1 MDGEYNGFGNYGQ
14 SETPRYGGFGKV
26 YGANGASPHGNA
38 GDGREAGGGQ
48 FRGAYDEARLREDLT
63 RYGNMSGESLT
74 EELVTRA
81 KELRSEGKLDTA
93 LLEDFASKAAP
104 FLSAAE
110 LARLRELISM
120 LKNV

>member
-1 MDGEYNGFGNYGQ
+1 MEGEYNGFGNYGQ
-14 SETPRYGGFGKV
+14 SDVPRYGGFGQV
-26 YGANGASPHGNA
+26 YGA
-38 GDGREAGGGQ
+38 DGTRAGGSSAEGGGRP
-48 FRGAYDEARLREDLT
+48 RGTYDEARLRDDIA
-63 RYGNMSGESLT
+63 RYGNMSSDSLT
-74 EELVTRA
+74 NELMARA

-110 LARLRELISM
+110 LSRLRELISM